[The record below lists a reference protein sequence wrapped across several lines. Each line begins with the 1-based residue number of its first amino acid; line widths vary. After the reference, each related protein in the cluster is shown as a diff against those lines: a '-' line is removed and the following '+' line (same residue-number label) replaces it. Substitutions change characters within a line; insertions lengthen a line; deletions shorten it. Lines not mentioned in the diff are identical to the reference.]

1 MHSIKNN
8 LASSINFEQLR
19 TFALVLEAG
28 SFSAAAERLGLTQPA
43 VSVQVKQLE
52 RRLGVRLIERVGRR
66 IGPTPAGADLM
77 AELPHVTAALSNAI
91 NAATFHSAGVAGR
104 VRLGT
109 GGTSCLYLLPPV
121 LRDLRARYPLL
132 NIIVSTGNTESYVR
146 RVEDNSV
153 DAALVTLPVSSRALA
168 VTPILRDDFVAICQ
182 RGSTRWPDT
191 VTARELD
198 ALPLVKFVSEAS
210 ARGIVDDWLRRG
222 GRTSPPVMEFDSVE
236 AIKAMVAAGLGVAIL
251 PKMAVTGRGHH
262 AELDL
267 RPLHPPLHRTLA
279 LITRNDK
286 PVTKGL
292 RQVIDA
298 VVAAG
303 HAAEAAGAAEAAEA
317 SNAACCAA
325 TARPAP

>member
-1 MHSIKNN
+1 MKTD

-19 TFALVLEAG
+19 TFALVLESG
-28 SFSAAAERLGLTQPA
+28 SFSAAAEKLGLTQPA

-52 RRLGVRLIERVGRR
+52 RRLGVRLVERVGRR

-77 AELPHVTAALSNAI
+77 AELPHVTAALTHAI
-91 NAATFHSAGVAGR
+91 NAATFHAAGVAGR

-109 GGTSCLYLLPPV
+109 GGTGCLYLLPPV
-121 LRDLRARYPLL
+121 LRELRAQYPLL
-132 NIIVSTGNTESYVR
+132 NIIVSTGNTEGYVR
-146 RVEDNSV
+146 RVEDNTV

-182 RGSTRWPDT
+182 RGSTRWPAE

-210 ARGIVDDWLRRG
+210 VRGLVDDWLRRG
-222 GRTSPPVMEFDSVE
+222 GCMSPPVMEFDSVE
-236 AIKAMVAAGLGVAIL
+236 AIKEMVAAGLGVAIL
-251 PKMAVTGRGHH
+251 PKMAVTGRGQHP
-262 AELDL
+262 ELDL

-286 PVTKGL
+286 PVSKGL

-303 HAAEAAGAAEAAEA
+303 QATQAAA
-317 SNAACCAA
+317 SV
-325 TARPAP
+325 RPAT

>member
-8 LASSINFEQLR
+8 LASTINFEQLR
-19 TFALVLEAG
+19 TFALVLESG
-28 SFSAAAERLGLTQPA
+28 GFSAAAERLGLTQPA

-77 AELPHVTAALSNAI
+77 AELPQVEAALANAI

-109 GGTSCLYLLPPV
+109 GGTGCLYLLPPV
-121 LRDLRARYPLL
+121 LRDLRARHPLL
-132 NIIVSTGNTESYVR
+132 NIIVSTDNTGRLIR
-146 RVEDNSV
+146 RVEDNTL
-153 DAALVTLPVSSRALA
+153 DAALVTLPVASRALA
-168 VTPILRDDFVAICQ
+168 VTPILRDDFVALCQ
-182 RGSTRWPDT
+182 RGSRRWPAE
-191 VTARELD
+191 VTAHELG
-198 ALPLVKFVSEAS
+198 ALPLVKFAAGAS
-210 ARGIVDDWLRRG
+210 ARDIADDWMRRC
-222 GRTSPPVMEFDSVE
+222 GRASPPVMEFDSVE

-251 PKMAVTGRGHH
+251 PKMAVTGRGHS

-267 RPLHPPLHRTLA
+267 RPLEPPLHRTLA
-279 LITRNDK
+279 LVTRNDK
-286 PVTKGL
+286 PVSKGL

-303 HAAEAAGAAEAAEA
+303 KETQAAAAAGDAP
-317 SNAACCAA
+317 SG
-325 TARPAP
+325 RPAA

>member
-1 MHSIKNN
+1 MHLIKNN
-8 LASSINFEQLR
+8 LASSINFEQLH
-19 TFALVLEAG
+19 TFSLVLELG

-66 IGPTPAGADLM
+66 VGPTPAGSDLM
-77 AELPHVTAALSNAI
+77 AELPHVAAALSNAI

-109 GGTSCLYLLPPV
+109 GGTSCLYLLPPA
-121 LRDLRARYPLL
+121 LRDLRARFPLL
-132 NIIVSTGNTESYVR
+132 NIIVSTGNTEGYVR
-146 RVEDNSV
+146 RVEDNTL
-153 DAALVTLPVSSRALA
+153 DAAVVTLPVNSRALS

-182 RGSTRWPDT
+182 RGSIDWPGEVT
-191 VTARELD
+191 VATLQS
-198 ALPLVKFVSEAS
+198 LPLVKFVSEAS

-222 GRTSPPVMEFDSVE
+222 GHASPPVMEFDSVE

-251 PKMAVTGRGHH
+251 PKMAVTGQGHH
-262 AELDL
+262 TELDL

-279 LITRNDK
+279 LVARNDK
-286 PVTKGL
+286 PVSKGL

-303 HAAEAAGAAEAAEA
+303 QAFEVAAV
-317 SNAACCAA
+317 AA
-325 TARPAP
+325 TSVRPAP